1 MTLVPDFPRRQASD
15 PGTRAGERTGDPA
28 MSTPSPVRNARGE
41 AIVRSLLAFALI
53 LAVAW
58 ALAGGGDP
66 SQGFDLAVIA
76 G

>member
-1 MTLVPDFPRRQASD
+1 
-15 PGTRAGERTGDPA
+15 
-28 MSTPSPVRNARGE
+28 MSTPSPVRTARGE

-66 SQGFDLAVIA
+66 SQAFDLAVIV

>member
-1 MTLVPDFPRRQASD
+1 
-15 PGTRAGERTGDPA
+15 
-28 MSTPSPVRNARGE
+28 MSTPSPVRSARGE
-41 AIVRSLLAFALI
+41 AVARSLLAFALI

-66 SQGFDLAVIA
+66 SQAFDLATIA

>member
-1 MTLVPDFPRRQASD
+1 
-15 PGTRAGERTGDPA
+15 
-28 MSTPSPVRNARGE
+28 MSTPNPARTARGE
-41 AIVRSLLAFALI
+41 AIARSLLAFALVI
-53 LAVAW
+53 AVAW

>member
-1 MTLVPDFPRRQASD
+1 
-15 PGTRAGERTGDPA
+15 
-28 MSTPSPVRNARGE
+28 MSTPNPVRAARGE
-41 AIVRSLLAFALI
+41 TIVRSLLAFALV

-66 SQGFDLAVIA
+66 SQGFDLAAIA

>member
-1 MTLVPDFPRRQASD
+1 
-15 PGTRAGERTGDPA
+15 
-28 MSTPSPVRNARGE
+28 MSRPNPVRTVRGE
-41 AIVRSLLAFALI
+41 AIVRSLLAFALV

-66 SQGFDLAVIA
+66 SQGFDLAAIA